1 MASLSPAKREFLNV
15 CCQDF
20 EFFSAEVLNIVD
32 KKGRLIPFLWN
43 NPQQQVWEVV
53 SSGRQRVGILKARQE
68 GISTWIAAYFFWK
81 VLFNNHE
88 RAVVIA
94 HETDAAASI
103 FAIYKNFYECLP
115 DWMQTH
121 FPTKHST
128 KTELVFKKHTG
139 FIRIATA
146 NSPNKLR
153 GKTVQYLH
161 CSEMAFWEKAD
172 VVFTAAM
179 QSLTDRGSAFIETT
193 ANSFNHFYPWWMSAN
208 GYKKVFLPWMA
219 LKSYVLHRD
228 EEGNYAD
235 YENEPIR
242 FDEELIA
249 IIERPLETEEA
260 QFSKEQELSES
271 QIRWMK
277 WCINQKCGD
286 DWKQFAQEYPATP
299 QQAFLHSGDMYF
311 SGEWVPEEVNRS
323 TDVIEKPKP
332 GHVYIMGVD
341 AAAGSVSG
349 DFSAAC
355 VLDVSNKEK
364 IRPVAWIYQRVPV
377 HQFSASVLQL
387 GRTYN
392 TALIV
397 CEVNHVGAAV
407 QEELGLDQYPRL
419 YRRFVYDKMAS
430 KYVEKLGFY
439 TARNN
444 RAILLNRLR
453 KYISKEFLINV
464 PQVLINEIGSF
475 SYNDKGEPYASP
487 GCHDDMIFATSL
499 ALEGLEQVAPV
510 REEVMREY
518 RPESPEEI
526 VAFERDTGLDAF
538 KLTPLALE
546 ANTLSNGDGS
556 FNMFCDDGLD

>member
-1 MASLSPAKREFLNV
+1 MAALSSAKREFLEA
-15 CCQDF
+15 CSKDF
-20 EFFSAEVLNIVD
+20 EFFSAEVLHIVD

-43 NPQQQVWEVV
+43 NPQQKVWGVV
-53 SSGRQRVGILKARQE
+53 SSGRKRVGILKARQE

-81 VLFNNHE
+81 VLFNSHE

-103 FAIYKNFYECLP
+103 FAIYKNYYECLP
-115 DWMQTH
+115 DWMKAH
-121 FPTKHST
+121 YPTKHST
-128 KTELVFKKHTG
+128 KTELVFKNHTG

-193 ANSFNHFYPWWMSAN
+193 ANSFNHFYPWWMSNN

-228 EEGNYAD
+228 DKGNYSD
-235 YENEPIR
+235 DEGEPID

-249 IIERPLETEEA
+249 IIERELEPEEE
-260 QFSKEQELSES
+260 QFVSEQELSNE

-311 SGEWVPEEVNRS
+311 GGDWIPEEVNRS
-323 TDVIEKPKP
+323 TEVIMEPKP
-332 GHVYIMGVD
+332 GRIYILGCD
-341 AAAGSVSG
+341 AAAGSVNG

-364 IRPVAWIYQRVPV
+364 IHPVAWIYQRLPV
-377 HQFSASVLQL
+377 HQFSASVMQM
-387 GRTYN
+387 GRKYHN
-392 TALIV
+392 ALIV

-407 QEELGLDQYPRL
+407 QEELSLDQYPRL
-419 YRRFVYDKMAS
+419 YRRFIYDKMAS

-439 TARNN
+439 TAKNN

-453 KYISKEFLINV
+453 KYISKEFL
-464 PQVLINEIGSF
+464 PDPHQVLINEIGSF
-475 SYNDKGEPYASP
+475 TYNDKGEPYASP
-487 GCHDDMIFATSL
+487 GCHDDMIFATAL

-518 RPESPEEI
+518 RPESPSEI
-526 VAFERDTGLDAF
+526 VAFERDTGLDAMTMMPLDEAA
-538 KLTPLALE
+538 KLENQTQ
-546 ANTLSNGDGS
+546 NS
-556 FNMFCDDGLD
+556 FSLFYDDGLD

>member
-1 MASLSPAKREFLNV
+1 MAVLSSAKREFLEV
-15 CCQDF
+15 CSKDF
-20 EFFSAEVLNIVD
+20 EFFSAEVLHIVD

-43 NPQQQVWEVV
+43 NPQQQVWGVV
-53 SSGRQRVGILKARQE
+53 SSGRKRVGILKARQE

-115 DWMQTH
+115 DWMKEH

-193 ANSFNHFYPWWMSAN
+193 ANSFNHFYPWWMSEN

-219 LKSYVLHRD
+219 LKSYILHCD
-228 EEGNYAD
+228 EAGNYTD
-235 YENEPIR
+235 HEGDPIV

-249 IIERPLETEEA
+249 IIERDLEPEET
-260 QFSKEQELSES
+260 QFVREQELSAE

-286 DWKQFAQEYPATP
+286 DWKQFSQEYPATP

-311 SGEWVPEEVNRS
+311 TGEWVPEEVKRS
-323 TDVIEKPKP
+323 TEVIEKPKP
-332 GHVYIMGVD
+332 GHVYIMGCD
-341 AAAGSVSG
+341 AAAGSTSG

-364 IRPVAWIYQRVPV
+364 IRPVAWIYQRIPV
-377 HQFSASVLQL
+377 HQFSMSVLQM
-387 GRTYN
+387 GRKYN
-392 TALIV
+392 NALIV

-407 QEELGLDQYPRL
+407 QEELSLDQYPRL

-430 KYVEKLGFY
+430 KYIEKLGFY

-453 KYISKEFLINV
+453 KYISKDYLQKIH
-464 PQVLINEIGSF
+464 QVLINEIGSF

-487 GCHDDMIFATSL
+487 GCHDDMIFATAL
-499 ALEGLEQVAPV
+499 ALEGLEQVGPV

-526 VAFERDTGLDAF
+526 VAFERETGLDAM
-538 KLTPLALE
+538 TMMPLDE
-546 ANTLSNGDGS
+546 AANSYNGGEESFDIFFGDG
-556 FNMFCDDGLD
+556 LE

>member
-1 MASLSPAKREFLNV
+1 
-15 CCQDF
+15 
-20 EFFSAEVLNIVD
+20 
-32 KKGRLIPFLWN
+32 
-43 NPQQQVWEVV
+43 
-53 SSGRQRVGILKARQE
+53 
-68 GISTWIAAYFFWK
+68 
-81 VLFNNHE
+81 
-88 RAVVIA
+88 
-94 HETDAAASI
+94 
-103 FAIYKNFYECLP
+103 
-115 DWMQTH
+115 
-121 FPTKHST
+121 
-128 KTELVFKKHTG
+128 
-139 FIRIATA
+139 
-146 NSPNKLR
+146 
-153 GKTVQYLH
+153 
-161 CSEMAFWEKAD
+161 
-172 VVFTAAM
+172 M

-260 QFSKEQELSES
+260 QFSKEQDLSES

>member
-1 MASLSPAKREFLNV
+1 MAALSQAKREFLNV
-15 CCQDF
+15 CASDF
-20 EFFSAEVLNIVD
+20 EFFSREVLNIVD
-32 KKGRLIPFLWN
+32 KKGRLIPFVWN
-43 NPQQQVWEVV
+43 HPQHQVWEVV
-53 SSGRQRVGILKARQE
+53 SGGRRRVGILKARQE

-81 VLFNNHE
+81 VLFNTHE

-115 DWMQTH
+115 DWMQKYY
-121 FPTKHST
+121 PTKHST

-161 CSEMAFWEKAD
+161 CSEMAFWDKAD
-172 VVFTAAM
+172 EVFTAAM

-193 ANSFNHFYPWWMSAN
+193 ANSFNHFYPWWMSDN

-219 LKSYVLHRD
+219 LKSYVLHRND
-228 EEGNYAD
+228 KGEYFD
-235 YENEPIR
+235 YENEAIT
-242 FDEELIA
+242 FDEDIVA
-249 IIERPLETEEA
+249 VIERTLEPDEA
-260 QFSKEQELSES
+260 QFVQEHKLSNE

-286 DWKQFAQEYPATP
+286 DWKQFSQEYPATP

-311 SGEWVPEEVNRS
+311 TGEWIPEEVNRS
-323 TDVIEKPKP
+323 TDVIEAPKA
-332 GHVYIMGVD
+332 GHVYILGCD
-341 AAAGSVSG
+341 SASGSSNG

-355 VLDVSNKEK
+355 VLDVSNKNRIK
-364 IRPVAWIYQRVPV
+364 PVAWIYQRVPV
-377 HQFSASVLQL
+377 HQFAQSVLQL
-387 GRTYN
+387 GRKYHD
-392 TALIV
+392 ALIV

-407 QEELGLDQYPRL
+407 QEELTMDQYPRL

-439 TARNN
+439 TAKNN

-453 KYISKEFLINV
+453 KYISKELMPDI

-475 SYNDKGEPYASP
+475 TYNDKGEPYASP
-487 GCHDDMIFATSL
+487 GCHDDMIFATAL
-499 ALEGLEQVAPV
+499 ALEGLEQIGTI
-510 REEVMREY
+510 REEVLREFA
-518 RPESPEEI
+518 PQGADEI
-526 VAFERDTGLDAF
+526 VAFERDTGLDAM
-538 KLTPLALE
+538 TMRPLDE
-546 ANTLSNGDGS
+546 AANYQNHGETS
-556 FNMFCDDGLD
+556 FNMFYDDGLD

>member
-1 MASLSPAKREFLNV
+1 MAALSSAKREFLEV
-15 CCQDF
+15 CSQDF
-20 EFFSAEVLNIVD
+20 EFFAAEVLHIVD
-32 KKGRLIPFLWN
+32 KKGRLIPFVWN
-43 NPQQQVWEVV
+43 HPQHQVWEVV
-53 SSGRQRVGILKARQE
+53 SGGRKRVGILKARQE

-81 VLFNNHE
+81 VLFNKHE

-115 DWMQTH
+115 DWMQKH

-161 CSEMAFWEKAD
+161 CSEMAFWDKAD
-172 VVFTAAM
+172 EVFTAAM

-193 ANSFNHFYPWWMSAN
+193 ANSFNHFYPWWMSDN

-228 EEGNYAD
+228 DAGNYFD
-235 YENEPIR
+235 YENEPIK
-242 FDEELIA
+242 FDEDIVRV
-249 IIERPLETEEA
+249 IERELEPEEA
-260 QFSKEQELSES
+260 QFIREQELTPE
-271 QIRWMK
+271 QVRWMK

-286 DWKQFAQEYPATP
+286 DWKQFSQEYPATP

-311 SGEWVPEEVNRS
+311 TGEWVPEEVNRS
-323 TDVIEKPKP
+323 TEIIEKPKP
-332 GHVYIMGVD
+332 GRVYILGCD
-341 AAAGSVSG
+341 AASGSTNG

-355 VLDVSNKEK
+355 VLDVSNKNRVK
-364 IRPVAWIYQRVPV
+364 PVAWLYQRIPV
-377 HQFSASVLQL
+377 HQFSQSVLQL
-387 GRTYN
+387 GRKYHD
-392 TALIV
+392 ALIV

-407 QEELGLDQYPRL
+407 QEELTMDQYPRL

-439 TARNN
+439 TAKNN
-444 RAILLNRLR
+444 RSILLNRLR
-453 KYISKEFLINV
+453 KYISTEKMHK
-464 PQVLINEIGSF
+464 PHQVLINEIGSF
-475 SYNDKGEPYASP
+475 TYNDKGEPYASP
-487 GCHDDMIFATSL
+487 GCHDDMIFATAL

-510 REEVMREY
+510 REEILREFAPE
-518 RPESPEEI
+518 RPAEI
-526 VAFERDTGLDAF
+526 VAFERETGLDVQ
-538 KLTPLALE
+538 TMEPLADA
-546 ANTLSNGDGS
+546 ANAKNRGMMQFD
-556 FNMFCDDGLD
+556 MFYDDGLE